1 MHTIW
6 TGAPAYGTVDWNR
19 INRQVLTSV
28 DKPMSVTWEAG
39 TVLNKRYEIVKVLG
53 QGDFGVVYQARDKR
67 TVNIDRFV
75 AIKQMPMQMIVDC
88 ERQADLRATLIHFAI
103 PRILGHFA
111 TDKHSYLVQE
121 FIRGSNLEVILQEY
135 PGFLPEHMVIS
146 WAIQLCDV
154 LDFLHNHAYHP
165 MIFRDLKPNN
175 VMVDQENKI
184 HLVDFGLAR
193 VFPPRFFQDRQAEF
207 KHYRKGLAIGTAGY
221 SPPEQY
227 RGIVEPQSDI
237 YALGATLHHLLTKR
251 DPRKER
257 PFTFQEHPIRSINP
271 AVSERLEAIVM
282 KAVKREV
289 EERFPTAKEMQVA
302 LERLRA

>member
-1 MHTIW
+1 
-6 TGAPAYGTVDWNR
+6 
-19 INRQVLTSV
+19 
-28 DKPMSVTWEAG
+28 MSVILEVG
-39 TVLNKRYEIVKVLG
+39 TRLHKRYEIVKILG
-53 QGDFGVVYQARDKR
+53 QGDFGIVYQALDKR
-67 TVNIDRFV
+67 AVNIDRFV
-75 AIKQMPMQMIVDC
+75 AIKQMPMQMIVNC
-88 ERQADLRATLIHFAI
+88 ERQADLRGTLIHSSI
-103 PRILGHFA
+103 PRILGYFA
-111 TDKHSYLVQE
+111 SDKHSYLVQE
-121 FIRGSNLEVILQEY
+121 FIHGSNLEAVLEEH
-135 PGFLPEHMVIS
+135 PGFLPENRVIT

-154 LDFLHNHAYHP
+154 LDFLHSHPYHP
-165 MIFRDLKPNN
+165 IIFRDLKPNN
-175 VMVDQENKI
+175 VMVGQANKI

-207 KHYRKGLAIGTAGY
+207 RHYRKGLAIGTAGY

-227 RGIVEPQSDI
+227 RGIVKPQSDI

-271 AVSERLEAIVM
+271 AVSAGLEAIVM

-289 EERFPTAKEMQVA
+289 EERFLTAKEMQEA

>member
-1 MHTIW
+1 
-6 TGAPAYGTVDWNR
+6 
-19 INRQVLTSV
+19 
-28 DKPMSVTWEAG
+28 MSVTLEVG
-39 TVLNKRYEIVKVLG
+39 TLLHKRYEIVKVLG

-67 TVNIDRFV
+67 AVNIDRFV

-88 ERQADLRATLIHFAI
+88 ERQADLRATLIHSAI
-103 PRILGHFA
+103 PRILGYFVN
-111 TDKHSYLVQE
+111 DEHSYLIQE
-121 FIRGSNLEVILQEY
+121 FICGSNLEAVLEEH
-135 PGFLPEHMVIS
+135 PGFLPEHRVIT

-154 LDFLHNHAYHP
+154 LDFLHNHPHHP
-165 MIFRDLKPNN
+165 MVFRDLKPNN
-175 VMVDQENKI
+175 VMADQANKVY
-184 HLVDFGLAR
+184 LVDFGLAR
-193 VFPPRFFQDRQAEF
+193 VFPPGFFQDRQAEF
-207 KHYRKGLAIGTAGY
+207 KHFRKGLAIGTAGY

-251 DPRKER
+251 DPRKKR
-257 PFTFQEHPIRSINP
+257 PFTFQKYPIRSLNP
-271 AVSERLEAIVM
+271 AVSAGLEAIVM